1 MHEALLAALGGISEG
16 QFFRACGTAG
26 GLILAGAQ
34 LPQIYHVTKR
44 GKSRDISYMYQFIFA
59 GGMVCF
65 LIYYGYNHLWAVF
78 IPSCLSLVCM
88 CYLIGLKAYLEVV
101 KPKRTVATAMINDL
115 LRDDDDDDDD
125 GFLDGLDRPLLGGA
139 SEEKK
144 GEDEFIAYT
153 APGK

>member
-1 MHEALLAALGGISEG
+1 MREALLAALGGISED

-26 GLILAGAQ
+26 GLLLAAGAQ

-65 LIYYGYNHLWAVF
+65 LIYYGYNDLWAVF
-78 IPSCLSLVCM
+78 IPSGLSLVCM
-88 CYLIGLKAYLEVV
+88 CYLIGLKAYLEVM
-101 KPKRTVATAMINDL
+101 KPKRTVATQMINDL
-115 LRDDDDDDDD
+115 LRDDDGLD
-125 GFLDGLDRPLLGGA
+125 GLDGLDRPLLGGA
-139 SEEKK
+139 SEEKNE
-144 GEDEFIAYT
+144 EDEFIAYT